1 MPLRI
6 FFKSWRIAFRTKKRF
21 IAFTVMYSILLFLIA
36 QVVRTWIFNFSIDPF
51 SPLTVNAMGNFLYAL
66 VGGAVMGL
74 SFAWILAHGRRDDIS
89 ILKCIGW
96 GNHNIRELVLGEII
110 FVTCSALAAL
120 TLIAIGMSG
129 IWYTTFAGV
138 IQPVPPT
145 DLFEG
150 YVTAHPWLTFWVV
163 SPREMWIAFGTVMAS
178 QIPGILLLMWRV
190 LRISPMR
197 ALRRTE

>member
-21 IAFTVMYSILLFLIA
+21 IAFTLMYAILLFLIA
-36 QVVRTWIFNFSIDPF
+36 QIVRTWINNFTEDPF
-51 SPLTVNAMGNFLYAL
+51 SPLTTNAMGNFLYAMA
-66 VGGAVMGL
+66 GGAVLGL
-74 SFAWILAHGRRDDIS
+74 CIAWILAHSRRDDIS

-129 IWYTTFAGV
+129 IWYTTYAGL
-138 IQPVPPT
+138 IQPIPP
-145 DLFEG
+145 DNPLEG
-150 YVTAHPWLTFWVV
+150 YVTAHPWLIFWVV
-163 SPREMWIAFGTVMAS
+163 PPLHMWIAFATVMAS
-178 QIPGILLLMWRV
+178 QIPGILVLMWRV